1 MDREAWSTSVHGVA
15 ENQTQLKRLSIH
27 TGTNKGYDLANKS
40 KYGATFP
47 TLTPLLCQA
56 SLGLGHFE
64 SHHLIQSGYLRAQ
77 YYVRLVSFGGINVYL
92 D

>member
-1 MDREAWSTSVHGVA
+1 MQYSGGKKNLVRKEHLTYKSK
-15 ENQTQLKRLSIH
+15 QMLIH